1 MQICV
6 RPISEWED
14 KYIKALEQAVVIPFD
29 HDINKGVWVEL
40 TQNDDE
46 DDWETIMGMC
56 QLIADSRAAMVMVN
70 LDALFIKRQVQVRP
84 YEHFSGVQYENTIM
98 TKWGRQ
104 VFNVFK
110 QEIEKRQYE
119 MVVVDNPTPE
129 IAVFVM
135 PHSGLIY

>member
-6 RPISEWED
+6 RPISEWEE
-14 KYIKALEQAVVIPFD
+14 KYIKALEQAVVIPFN
-29 HDINKGVWVEL
+29 HEINKGVWVEL
-40 TQNDDE
+40 TQDDDE
-46 DDWETIMGMC
+46 DDWNTITGMC
-56 QLIADSRAAMVMVN
+56 QLIADSRAAMIMVN
-70 LDALFIKRQVQVRP
+70 MDALFIKKEVPVRP
-84 YEHFSGVQYENTIM
+84 YEHFGGVQYENTIM

-110 QEIEKRQYE
+110 QEIEKRHYE
-119 MVVVDNPTPE
+119 MVVVDNSDPE

>member
-6 RPISEWED
+6 RPISEWDE
-14 KYIKALEQAVVIPFD
+14 KYIKALEQAVVIPFN
-29 HDINKGVWVEL
+29 HEVNKGVWVEL

-56 QLIADSRAAMVMVN
+56 QLIADSRATMIMVN
-70 LDALFIKRQVQVRP
+70 LDALFIKREVQVRP
-84 YEHFSGVQYENTIM
+84 YEHFDGVKYENTIM

-104 VFNVFK
+104 VFQVFK
-110 QEIEKRQYE
+110 QEIEKHQYE
-119 MVVVDNPTPE
+119 QVIVDNPEPE